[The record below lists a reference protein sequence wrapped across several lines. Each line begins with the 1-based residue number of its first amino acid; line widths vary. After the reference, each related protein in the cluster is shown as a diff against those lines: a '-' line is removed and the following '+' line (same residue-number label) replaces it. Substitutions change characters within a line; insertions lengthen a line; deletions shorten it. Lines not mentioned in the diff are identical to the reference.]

1 MQKVLR
7 VRLIKRASGAVTP
20 EAERKNYLRI
30 EDYLK
35 DRVEDQINWYDKKAI
50 SAQKQ
55 YKKLQFVEI
64 IVAACIPLLVGYVG
78 RFSWM
83 QFVIGVLGVIITVIE
98 GYISLNK
105 VPENWIEYR
114 STCELLRHEKFLF
127 EMKAPPYGDSE
138 STEGLFVKNIE
149 LLISSESNKWK
160 ATNSNPVSTKNQG
173 HSSTG
178 S

>member
-1 MQKVLR
+1 M
-7 VRLIKRASGAVTP
+7 S
-20 EAERKNYLRI
+20 I
-30 EDYLK
+30 EEYLK
-35 DRVEDQINWYDKKAI
+35 NRVENQINWYDKKAI

-55 YKKLQFVEI
+55 YKRLQFVEI

-105 VPENWIEYR
+105 VHENWIEYR

-149 LLISSESNKWK
+149 LLISSESNNYIYSYYYSSFK
-160 ATNSNPVSTKNQG
+160 AVLNNFYYCILLFLSHLIITRKT
-173 HSSTG
+173 
-178 S
+178 